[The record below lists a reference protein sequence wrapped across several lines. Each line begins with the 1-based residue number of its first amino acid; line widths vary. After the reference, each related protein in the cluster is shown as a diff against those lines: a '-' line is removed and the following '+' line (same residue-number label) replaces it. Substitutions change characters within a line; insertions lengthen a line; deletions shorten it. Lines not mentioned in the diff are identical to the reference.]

1 MRKFE
6 HEGWVLEIT
15 TPTTIVVTKLGE
27 SREYDVRTIV
37 EANHDEGV
45 EDYVYLT
52 HEDNSFTQVKFE
64 DEDFLVIDLFDVDGE
79 FIDSIGS
86 HVFGEGVKMNKP
98 TKERIKRFRE
108 DWGQSHEEICSC
120 LGYDEE
126 DSDDMIMGD
135 DYFWDEAAELW
146 CNKSASGLQGDDQEV
161 ADYLRAL

>member
-86 HVFGEGVKMNKP
+86 HVFGEG
-98 TKERIKRFRE
+98 
-108 DWGQSHEEICSC
+108 G
-120 LGYDEE
+120 GDE
-126 DSDDMIMGD
+126 
-135 DYFWDEAAELW
+135 
-146 CNKSASGLQGDDQEV
+146 
-161 ADYLRAL
+161 